1 MKNKTFQFGLA
12 LALIFELTAC
22 DKNEQVLK
30 TVSNDRTIAKEV
42 KFVPTTV
49 RNVMGAYFEAI
60 DTICEPYLKYT
71 KKIPIADL
79 PDGYVFR
86 ITDGD
91 ITLETLGDFAPFTKK
106 SAAPNTWWA
115 NWNKAPYVEEENP
128 AVLWM
133 SGWYGTT
140 ITLSKKCY
148 VFGFEMSAE
157 VGETS
162 QAPFPYTVK
171 YYDADNLPNDTPIG
185 YLDNEVTSPS
195 GARIYAIK
203 SDIPFNR
210 VEIFYNSSPSLGSWS
225 WAITNIRYVTD
236 KQVYDAHK

>member
-1 MKNKTFQFGLA
+1 MKNQTFKFGLA
-12 LALIFELTAC
+12 LALILALTSC
-22 DKNEQVLK
+22 DKNEQVLN
-30 TVSNDRTIAKEV
+30 TVPNDRSSAKTLNY
-42 KFVPTTV
+42 VPITV
-49 RNVMGAYFEAI
+49 RNTMGAYFEAI
-60 DTICEPYLKYT
+60 DTVCEPYLKYT
-71 KKIPIADL
+71 KKINITDL
-79 PDGYVFR
+79 PDGYAFR

-91 ITLETLGDFAPFTKK
+91 LTLETLGDFPAFTKK

-133 SGWYGTT
+133 SGWDGTT

-162 QAPFPYTVK
+162 QAPFPFSVK

-185 YLDNEVTSPS
+185 FLDTEVTSPS
-195 GARIYAIK
+195 GARLYAIK

-210 VEIFYNSSPSLGSWS
+210 VQIFYNSSPSLGPWS
-225 WAITNIRYVTD
+225 WAMTNIRYVSD
-236 KQVYDAHK
+236 KPFYDAHK

>member
-1 MKNKTFQFGLA
+1 MKNQTFKFGLA
-12 LALIFELTAC
+12 LALILALTSC
-22 DKNEQVLK
+22 DKNEQVLNTVPNDRSSAK
-30 TVSNDRTIAKEV
+30 TVN
-42 KFVPTTV
+42 FVPITV
-49 RNVMGAYFEAI
+49 RNTMGAYFEAI
-60 DTICEPYLKYT
+60 DTVCEPYLKYT
-71 KKIPIADL
+71 KKINITDL
-79 PDGYVFR
+79 PDGYAFR

-91 ITLETLGDFAPFTKK
+91 LTLETLGDFPAFTKK

-162 QAPFPYTVK
+162 QAPFPFSVK

-185 YLDNEVTSPS
+185 FLETEVTSPS
-195 GARIYAIK
+195 GARLYAIK

-210 VEIFYNSSPSLGSWS
+210 VQIFYNSSPSLGPWS
-225 WAITNIRYVTD
+225 WAMTNIRYVSD
-236 KQVYDAHK
+236 KPFYDAHK

>member
-1 MKNKTFQFGLA
+1 MKNQTFKFGLA
-12 LALIFELTAC
+12 LALILALTSC
-22 DKNEQVLK
+22 DKNEQVLNTVPNDRSSAK
-30 TVSNDRTIAKEV
+30 TVN
-42 KFVPTTV
+42 FVPITV
-49 RNVMGAYFEAI
+49 RNTMGAYFEAI
-60 DTICEPYLKYT
+60 DTVCEPYLKYT
-71 KKIPIADL
+71 KNINITDL
-79 PDGYVFR
+79 PDGYAFR

-91 ITLETLGDFAPFTKK
+91 LTLETLGDFPAFTKK

-115 NWNKAPYVEEENP
+115 NWNKPPYVEEENP

-162 QAPFPYTVK
+162 QAPFPFSVK

-185 YLDNEVTSPS
+185 FLDTEVTSPS
-195 GARIYAIK
+195 GARLYAIK

-210 VEIFYNSSPSLGSWS
+210 VQIFYNSSPSLGPWS
-225 WAITNIRYVTD
+225 WAMTNIRYVSD
-236 KQVYDAHK
+236 KPFYDAHK